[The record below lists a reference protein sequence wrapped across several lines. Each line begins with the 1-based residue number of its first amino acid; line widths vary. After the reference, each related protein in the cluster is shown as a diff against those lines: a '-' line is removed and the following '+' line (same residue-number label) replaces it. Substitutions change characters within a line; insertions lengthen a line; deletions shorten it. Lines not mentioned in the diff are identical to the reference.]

1 VTQKLQHVRA
11 YTRRSPSVVPSPA
24 HAVLT
29 QSPEIVA
36 RVLERA
42 LEKALAAFVK
52 EHRKEMGQ

>member
-1 VTQKLQHVRA
+1 MTTRLIHVRPH
-11 YTRRSPSVVPSPA
+11 TRRSPSVVPSPA

-52 EHRKEMGQ
+52 EHRKTAP